1 MKSSTIQRDI
11 WDRTWKEM
19 LEIGT
24 FPETE
29 FYDIQ
34 WHKFLIDEISERV
47 NFSEYKRMLECGC
60 GNGIF
65 GLEFANQ
72 FPFLQLYLSDLSPA
86 ALKYSKALLKQC
98 IKKRPEENFKRL
110 SIKYKIEDMFNL
122 SYKDNFFNFV
132 VNGGSLEH
140 YSDKKINLLLNEM
153 LRVLKPTGVLVIVVP
168 NIRNFDLTIK
178 RIKLFIRDNAYGL
191 LLKDML
197 DYGGNDERNITFAKF
212 KTLTEKN
219 KNIKS
224 IQYVKHPIAY
234 PGFIPRTM
242 VNSKIAILFE
252 RLLIQLG
259 FNWANIFIIKKP

>member
-86 ALKYSKALLKQC
+86 ALKYSKALLNQC
-98 IKKRPEENFKRL
+98 IKKRPKENFNKLEIR
-110 SIKYKIEDMFNL
+110 YGIEDMFNL
-122 SYKDNFFNFV
+122 KHRNDFFDFV

-140 YSDKKINLLLNEM
+140 YSDKEINVLLNEM
-153 LRVLKPTGVLVIVVP
+153 LRVVKPTGVVVIAVP
-168 NIRNFDLTIK
+168 NIKNFDLRLK
-178 RIKLFIRDNAYGL
+178 KIKLFIRNYFHGL
-191 LLKDML
+191 FLKNMI
-197 DYGGNDERNITFAKF
+197 DYGGNDERDITYTKLKA
-212 KTLTEKN
+212 LTSRN
-219 KNIKS
+219 KNIRS

-234 PGFIPRTM
+234 PSFIPRTM

-252 RLLIQLG
+252 RLLIQMG
-259 FNWANIFIIKKP
+259 FNWANIFIIKKS